1 VKQVKIDESLLY
13 GLYGLFFALEGEELT
28 SGTREM
34 AKRLKNEIRGKLER
48 MEKREA
54 FTAYKMADRGSDERE
69 ARRQE
74 YLELTGT
81 AQEWQTKVEA
91 FEQVN
96 ERLE

>member
-13 GLYGLFFALEGEELT
+13 GLYGLFFALKGEQLT

-34 AKRLKNEIRGKLER
+34 AKCLENEIRSKLER

-54 FTAYKMADRGSDERE
+54 FTAFKMAGRGSDERE

-74 YLELTGT
+74 YLNLTGVP
-81 AQEWQTKVEA
+81 QKWRTKKEAVE
-91 FEQVN
+91 
-96 ERLE
+96 